1 MADDENQASDAPAE
15 STDVPDQTPAVGSAT
30 AGSKEGVEA
39 PAPSSKPGSKDGIEA
54 PAPSSKPG
62 SKDGIEA
69 PAPSSKPGSKDVIEA
84 PAPTSS
90 QPSSKEGL
98 QPEEKEKVLSIEL
111 FYMLSSIAHVIF

>member
-15 STDVPDQTPAVGSAT
+15 STDVPDQTLAVGSAT

-69 PAPSSKPGSKDVIEA
+69 PAP
-84 PAPTSS
+84 TSS

-98 QPEEKEKVLSIEL
+98 QPEEKEKVRKQNY
-111 FYMLSSIAHVIF
+111 FTCIAILHM